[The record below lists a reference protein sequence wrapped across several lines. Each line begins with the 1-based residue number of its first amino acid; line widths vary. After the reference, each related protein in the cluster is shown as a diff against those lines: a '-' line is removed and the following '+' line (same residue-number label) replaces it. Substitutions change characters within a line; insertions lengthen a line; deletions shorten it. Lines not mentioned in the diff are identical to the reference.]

1 MSCLTCYWNLF
12 ATIQRAHV
20 TFTVEHFGKQEQS
33 SIVYKVA
40 NSAAVISVSFRV
52 DKQLTTVCSYSSHLC
67 ARDWNYKYLT
77 GKNKH
82 FLETCFLVSPLLSLI
97 VSPRGFLE
105 FFLRIKLSPNLRS
118 CKIFDLRDRLTADD
132 CVGTG
137 YLPISAISGQGDD
150 GKATWLFASLK
161 DPFDYAMF
169 CVTFVTSIFTLG
181 MANIPAWHTQ

>member
-1 MSCLTCYWNLF
+1 MSCLTYYWNLF
-12 ATIQRAHV
+12 ATIRRAHV
-20 TFTVEHFGKQEQS
+20 TFTVEQCGKQGQS
-33 SIVYKVA
+33 SIVYNVA
-40 NSAAVISVSFRV
+40 NWAAAISVSFGV
-52 DKQLTTVCSYSSHLC
+52 DKQLTSVCSYSSHLC

-105 FFLRIKLSPNLRS
+105 FCLRIKLSPNVRS
-118 CKIFDLRDRLTADD
+118 CKTFDLRDRLTADD

-150 GKATWLFASLK
+150 GKAAWPFASLK
-161 DPFDYAMF
+161 DLFDYAMS
-169 CVTFVTSIFTLG
+169 CMTFVTSIFTLG
-181 MANIPAWHTQ
+181 MDNIPAWHTQ